1 MKLYKDFNPKITDA
15 DLETL
20 KLSVQS
26 FLKIDSFN
34 EHGNLAYF
42 FHKNP
47 SKNFSR
53 LLIVKIKNILLQ
65 K

>member
-42 FHKNP
+42 F
-47 SKNFSR
+47 S
-53 LLIVKIKNILLQ
+53 Q
-65 K
+65 KPKQKF

>member
-26 FLKIDSFN
+26 FLKIYSFN

-53 LLIVKIKNILLQ
+53 WLLV
-65 K
+65 